1 MATKQNFLRASR
13 KSSGTPRR
21 TSVEQ
26 IYRLYQITPSDESLK
41 TITRHRFT
49 SAYDVT
55 AFSKDEFLNNFGNE
69 FPSQDEAE
77 LVYRKA
83 QQVNATTLGVATMA
97 QQLNSM
103 PRGNMSCFRRRPRI
117 RRRSASRPGKSRQAL
132 SDHGIALWVGSL
144 LRRRCRSVPSPAAYL
159 VDLLKFLDPDDLV
172 WQQFERQWQARH
184 RGEAYDDQ
192 YRKPYD
198 ALIERRPDLPH
209 LPLTCENTQTTLPYI
224 DIVNEI
230 LEYAVASEGL
240 DVKVVHDTGDAATEE
255 LLAEP
260 QNVLEEAYEKLAA
273 ARYPLSLPF
282 DLWLEM
288 VRRFCEHF
296 DTPVWQVLE
305 VFRPD

>member
-1 MATKQNFLRASR
+1 M
-13 KSSGTPRR
+13 
-21 TSVEQ
+21 
-26 IYRLYQITPSDESLK
+26 ESL
-41 TITRHRFT
+41 
-49 SAYDVT
+49 
-55 AFSKDEFLNNFGNE
+55 FGSVDFCE
-69 FPSQDEAE
+69 CE
-77 LVYRKA
+77 
-83 QQVNATTLGVATMA
+83 
-97 QQLNSM
+97 
-103 PRGNMSCFRRRPRI
+103 
-117 RRRSASRPGKSRQAL
+117 
-132 SDHGIALWVGSL
+132 H
-144 LRRRCRSVPSPAAYL
+144 CRSVLSPAAYL

-184 RGEAYDDQ
+184 RGEAYDDH
-192 YRKPYD
+192 YLKPYD

-209 LPLTCENTQTTLPYI
+209 LPLTCENTHTTLPYI

-305 VFRPD
+305 VFRPTDELFASEGDAYDRAAIFAEYLGLSPSEYAIFVNLDPLDWYKLYGYSDAGKAQTPAEDKDGQRIDLNSAKTLSSKLDVSYKELAELVQTAFVNPGCRTWSPSIDSVSNPATYSAILGLATLL